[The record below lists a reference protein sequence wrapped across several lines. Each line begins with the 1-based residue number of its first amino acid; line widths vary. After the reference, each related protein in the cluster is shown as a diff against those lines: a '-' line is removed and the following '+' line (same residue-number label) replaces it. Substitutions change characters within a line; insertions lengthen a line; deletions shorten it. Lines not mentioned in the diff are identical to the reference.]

1 MAFQSMEQGI
11 QAIQNGNREEG
22 ARLLRIALRDEEMTP
37 QMRAVGLMW
46 LAETHD
52 DTQFKIDCYKQALD
66 IDPTNYDVQQRLS
79 YYMAAQ
85 LPPNQQGGGDTG
97 SQQVPPV
104 QTNTS
109 NTQPQQNPFGQQPVN
124 NPNLGDSQQFFPQ
137 QGNSPY
143 GQQSAF
149 PTQQQPQNPS
159 SPQQNPYQQQPS
171 LSDSQQF
178 FPQQG
183 IPQQNPFGQQPMNN
197 PNLGDSQQIFT
208 QQGNSQPYQPTF
220 PTQSQ
225 PVQPN
230 TPAYGMS
237 PVQPTQS
244 GAQQGPPYA
253 IQGIQRSV
261 GISGG
266 PNGEGTGILI
276 TQDGIIATTRHVAGG
291 EENVK
296 VLLANGHRLPGQVIR
311 SFPEFDL
318 SFIKVNASVPQVL
331 TASNNPMIADN
342 TPIVAIAHNGQGQR
356 SQKRATKQQI
366 PMHWIPTLI
375 EELPDAGGDPI
386 FDDQNHL
393 IGMLTRNASRAS
405 GFVMGLHI
413 TKIYQM
419 LEFYRQEVQQQ
430 PDNRVYCRHCGTSS
444 RAAAFGGFYCEVCG
458 AVLPYAQNI
467 QRFPQPKTVALYG
480 ENMHR
485 QCPNCSSQVGY
496 YDSKCL
502 RCGYDISRR

>member
-11 QAIQNGNREEG
+11 QAIQSGNREEG
-22 ARLLRIALRDEEMTP
+22 ARLLRIALRDEDMTP
-37 QMRAVGLMW
+37 QMRSVTLMW

-52 DTQFKIDCYKQALD
+52 DTNFKIDCYKQALD
-66 IDPTNYDVQQRLS
+66 IDPSNSDVQQRLS
-79 YYMAAQ
+79 FYMAAQ
-85 LPPNQQGGGDTG
+85 LPPQQTDNSSSQPMSPAQPNQVNPQSQQNPVGQHPAGNQQNAFPAQQSQPQNPTMPQQPNLND
-97 SQQVPPV
+97 SQQFFPQQGV
-104 QTNTS
+104 
-109 NTQPQQNPFGQQPVN
+109 PQQNPFGQQP
-124 NPNLGDSQQFFPQ
+124 NLGDSQPVFPRQ
-137 QGNSPY
+137 QPGNTPPY
-143 GQQSAF
+143 GQQ
-149 PTQQQPQNPS
+149 
-159 SPQQNPYQQQPS
+159 
-171 LSDSQQF
+171 
-178 FPQQG
+178 
-183 IPQQNPFGQQPMNN
+183 
-197 PNLGDSQQIFT
+197 
-208 QQGNSQPYQPTF
+208 PTF
-220 PTQSQ
+220 PAQ
-225 PVQPN
+225 PQPTQPN
-230 TPAYGMS
+230 TPAYGM
-237 PVQPTQS
+237 PPQQTAQS
-244 GAQQGPPYA
+244 GGQQGPPYA

-266 PNGEGTGILI
+266 PNGEGTGIII
-276 TQDGIIATTRHVAGG
+276 TQDGIIATTRHVTGG
-291 EENVK
+291 EPDVK
-296 VLLANGHRLPGQVIR
+296 VLLANGHRLPGQVVR

-318 SFIKVNASVPQVL
+318 SLIKVNASVPQVL

-342 TPIVAIAHNGQGQR
+342 TPIVAIAHSGQGSR
-356 SQKRATKQQI
+356 SQKRATKQPL

-386 FDDQNHL
+386 FDDQNQL

-405 GFVMGLHI
+405 GFVIGLHI

-458 AVLPYAQNI
+458 ATLPYAENI

-502 RCGYDISRR
+502 RCGYDISNN